1 MEGNRGIET
10 FEMNLSMSQ
19 LTTFVVFVISGDF
32 QTLIKPEQLIIS
44 QFKIT
49 IMKPHPRPG
58 LVYILVTSVF
68 ILFSIGCAHLV
79 NISGNQLPKIT
90 IGAFP
95 SVGGNIQQQNMNSGG
110 IVNVDIGTN
119 LSFSGNASN
128 PGGVRNFSIEV
139 TQGTNSLYTAVA
151 TNMPNSAN
159 KVHDPLIIIGTNGS
173 GGAGNQAMM
182 VNNIISPVQV
192 KTSASN
198 FATGVNS
205 FTIIYAPVDPNQRGK
220 DFQTRVTL
228 RKQLGT
234 NLYTADFPA
243 NPISGT
249 ITGLSNPGSIELILL
264 KKGQSA
270 SNCSTNNNP
279 SAWVIIGTGG
289 QAFPNDL
296 QALFGPSLSLPVTIT
311 ACSNP
316 SAGSSPDTIEVLVS
330 YHIN

>member
-1 MEGNRGIET
+1 
-10 FEMNLSMSQ
+10 
-19 LTTFVVFVISGDF
+19 
-32 QTLIKPEQLIIS
+32 
-44 QFKIT
+44 
-49 IMKPHPRPG
+49 MKPHFLSTQVYP
-58 LVYILVTSVF
+58 LVA
-68 ILFSIGCAHLV
+68 SIFLLISTGCTHLV
-79 NISGNQLPKIT
+79 SISGNQLPNIT
-90 IGAFP
+90 IGALP

-119 LSFSGNASN
+119 LSFTGNASN
-128 PGGVRNFSIEV
+128 PGGVKNFSIEV
-139 TQGTNSLYTAVA
+139 TQGTSSLFTAVA
-151 TNMPNSAN
+151 TNPPNAAN
-159 KVHDPLIIIGTNGS
+159 KVHDPLIITGTNGS
-173 GGAGNQAMM
+173 GGAGTQAMM
-182 VNNIISPVQV
+182 VSNIISPVQV

-234 NLYTADFPA
+234 NLYTAEFPA
-243 NPISGT
+243 TPISGT
-249 ITGLSNPGSIELILL
+249 ITGLSNPGSAELILL

-270 SNCSTNNNP
+270 SNCSSNNNP

-296 QALFGPSLSLPVTIT
+296 QALFGPTVSLPVTIM

-316 SAGSSPDTIEVLVS
+316 SAGSSPETIEVLVS